1 MRILLVAEGQHEFH
15 GALECLIRRLLPP
28 GTTLTQVEK
37 IKMSD
42 ATIGHVSGRG
52 NRLTKRILFAMR
64 HAIQLRCDALVLL
77 IDEDGDR
84 DRRPCILEA
93 QESTAFP
100 IQRAI
105 GIAVQAFDA
114 WMLADETAISVVLR
128 KTIGCQPAPE
138 EITRP
143 KDKFAELLRESGSGL
158 RFHEAYAQIAEN
170 ARMEILLDRCPSGF
184 APFAKRISQLR
195 E

>member
-15 GALECLIRRLLPP
+15 GALECLVRRLLPA
-28 GTTLTQVEK
+28 GTTLTHVEK
-37 IKMSD
+37 LKMSD
-42 ATIGHVSGRG
+42 ATLGHVSGRG

-64 HAIQLRCDALVLL
+64 HATQLQCDALVLL

-84 DRRPCILEA
+84 GRRPCIDEA
-93 QESTAFP
+93 QESTMFP

-105 GIAVQAFDA
+105 SIAIQAFDA
-114 WMLADETAISVVLR
+114 WMLADETAISVALS

-143 KDKFAELLRESGSGL
+143 KERFAELLQETGSAL

-170 ARMEILLDRCPSGF
+170 ARMEILLDRCPNGF
-184 APFAKRISQLR
+184 APFAKRIQKLHG
-195 E
+195 